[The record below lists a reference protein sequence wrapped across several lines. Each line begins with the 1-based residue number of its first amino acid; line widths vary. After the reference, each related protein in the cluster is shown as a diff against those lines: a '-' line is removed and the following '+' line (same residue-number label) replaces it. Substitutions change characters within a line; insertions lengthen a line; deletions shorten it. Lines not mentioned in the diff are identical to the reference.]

1 LVTNYLLDYL
11 CKHPNRPLIALEPSL
26 RRKLLNVRNSNAEL
40 IKVVAKQKLLGNKI
54 KDVANAAAL
63 SFYWV
68 ELVHTP
74 KGGTSSVITARVV
87 KDKKPNPIP
96 KAVVCN
102 YRYNRLCN

>member
-1 LVTNYLLDYL
+1 M
-11 CKHPNRPLIALEPSL
+11 CEHPNRPLIALELSL
-26 RRKLLNVRNSNAEL
+26 RCKLLNVWNSNAEL
-40 IKVVAKQKLLGNKI
+40 IKVVTKQKLLGDKI
-54 KDVANAAAL
+54 EDVANAAAP

-96 KAVVCN
+96 KAVVLS